1 MSGSLRIDIVA
12 DLICP
17 WCFIGKRRLERALAM
32 RPKFPVARV
41 WRPFQLNPDL
51 PPDGLPNGGLPH
63 ERHRQLKFAG
73 GRSARGH
80 AAIVADGARDGIDF
94 AFDRM
99 ERTPNTLNAH
109 RLIRLGVAEGSG
121 DAVVEAL
128 FRGYFIDGIDI
139 GDIAALAAIAAA
151 AGLDETAARTH
162 LAGSSGTAEVL
173 AEEYRARRIGID
185 AVPCFIIA
193 GDYALAGAQDPE
205 MFLPL
210 FDLAAVARAPLE
222 A

>member
-1 MSGSLRIDIVA
+1 MRIDIVA

-41 WRPFQLNPDL
+41 WRPFQLNSDL
-51 PPDGLPNGGLPH
+51 PLEGLPH
-63 ERHRQLKFAG
+63 ELRRTLQFAG
-73 GRSARGH
+73 GRSARSH
-80 AAIVADGARDGIDF
+80 AAVVAAGAGEGIDF
-94 AFDRM
+94 AFDRIG
-99 ERTPNTLNAH
+99 RIPNTLNAH
-109 RLIRLGVAEGSG
+109 RLIRLAAAQGCG

-128 FRGYFIDGIDI
+128 FRGYFSDGLDM
-139 GDIAALAAIAAA
+139 GNIAVLAAIAAA
-151 AGLDETAARTH
+151 AGLDEAATRTH

-210 FDLAAVARAPLE
+210 FDLAAVPRAPID